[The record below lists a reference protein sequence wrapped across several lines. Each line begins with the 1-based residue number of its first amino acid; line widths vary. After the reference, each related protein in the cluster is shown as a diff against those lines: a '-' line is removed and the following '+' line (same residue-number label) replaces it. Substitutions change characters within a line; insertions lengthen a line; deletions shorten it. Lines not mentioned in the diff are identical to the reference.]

1 MCCHLYLPVQ
11 YCYSYLWYC
20 VNTHFYLLIMLPLI
34 SGLIVLAAIAIPEV
48 IPPPLTGTNIASSCG
63 TCFKNSTAIV
73 P

>member
-11 YCYSYLWYC
+11 YCYS
-20 VNTHFYLLIMLPLI
+20 YLLIMLPLI

>member
-11 YCYSYLWYC
+11 YCYRYS
-20 VNTHFYLLIMLPLI
+20 YLLIMLPLI
-34 SGLIVLAAIAIPEV
+34 SGLIVFAAIAIPEV